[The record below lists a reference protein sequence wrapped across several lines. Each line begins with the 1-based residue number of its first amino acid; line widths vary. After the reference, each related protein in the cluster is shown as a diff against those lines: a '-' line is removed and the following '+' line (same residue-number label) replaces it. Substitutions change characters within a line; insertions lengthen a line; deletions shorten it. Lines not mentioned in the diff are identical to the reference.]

1 MNEIINIQ
9 NLSVD
14 YGEKNVLENISLTI
28 PKGVLCGIV
37 GSNGSGKTTLM
48 KSILELIKIKSGEI
62 KIFDTNLK
70 NNRQKIAYIPQR
82 TSIDWDF
89 PATVN
94 EVVMMG
100 RINPKNLF
108 SKPTKNDKEI
118 VKKILEQVGLT
129 TFAERQISQLSGGQ
143 QQRTFLAR
151 ALAQEAE
158 LYLFDEPFAGID
170 KASEDSIMLI
180 LKQLQKEEKTIL
192 IIHHD
197 LNSIKEYFDYLI
209 LLNKNLVAAGKTSDI
224 FNKENLE
231 ITYQGRLPVFSGI

>member
-1 MNEIINIQ
+1 MDIIKVQ
-9 NLSVD
+9 DLSVN
-14 YGEKNVLENISLTI
+14 YGEKNVLENITLSI

-37 GSNGSGKTTLM
+37 GTNGSGKTTFI
-48 KSILELIKIKSGEI
+48 KAILELIKIKKGTISLFES
-62 KIFDTNLK
+62 NLK

-108 SKPTKNDKEI
+108 SKPNKNDKEI
-118 VKKILEQVGLT
+118 VKKILEQVGLSL
-129 TFAERQISQLSGGQ
+129 FADRQISQLSGGQ

-151 ALAQEAE
+151 ALAQEAD
-158 LYLFDEPFAGID
+158 LYLLDEPFAGID
-170 KASEDSIMLI
+170 KGSEDSIMLI
-180 LKQLQKEEKTIL
+180 LKQLQKEGKTIVM
-192 IIHHD
+192 IHHD

-209 LLNKNLVAAGKTSDI
+209 LFNRILVACGKTEDI
-224 FNKENLE
+224 FTKENLE
-231 ITYQGRLPVFSGI
+231 ITYQGRLPIFSF

>member
-14 YGEKNVLENISLTI
+14 YGEKNVLENISLII

>member
-14 YGEKNVLENISLTI
+14 YGEKNVLENISLII

-48 KSILELIKIKSGEI
+48 KSILELIKIKNGEI

-209 LLNKNLVAAGKTSDI
+209 LLNKNLVAAGKTTDI

-231 ITYQGRLPVFSGI
+231 ITYQGRLPIFSGI